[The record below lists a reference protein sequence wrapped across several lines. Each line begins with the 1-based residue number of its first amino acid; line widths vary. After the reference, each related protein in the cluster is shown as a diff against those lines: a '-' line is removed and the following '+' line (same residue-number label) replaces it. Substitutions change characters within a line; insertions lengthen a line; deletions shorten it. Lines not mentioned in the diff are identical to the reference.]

1 MANNIE
7 YFFKPNQRHENA
19 KFNDYR
25 ESVLSVLHNPPVDYL
40 EDPVYKNQWSSLSI
54 KWNQILKTLC
64 GSEYDDVHVIRKGGS
79 GCTYDC
85 EVHFLKDNVNF
96 KSIEVEFK
104 FNKQNL
110 KQIPQYFEVS
120 SKNKLFNGTLYA
132 EYFYDNYLDKLCS
145 LSETPLEKPS
155 KEFYLKYVHS
165 FPSKDSDIPEF
176 FKKLKKIQSDSK
188 FKKTFE
194 QISKQSIKSYLESH
208 GKKDLIDINF
218 VKNKMTHQKNKKFV
232 FWKNDTFLLDTFNQ
246 DDLIIEDF
254 VKILRNNTL
263 VFKSRNGVEHGI
275 TLRWANRLCVLNPSF
290 KFKLLKR

>member
-7 YFFKPNQRHENA
+7 YFYKSGKRHENGEL
-19 KFNDYR
+19 NRYR
-25 ESVLSVLHNPPVDYL
+25 ESVLSVLHNPPVNYMENPL
-40 EDPVYKNQWSSLSI
+40 YKDQWSSLST

-64 GSEYDDVHVIRKGGS
+64 GSEYDDIKVIRKGGS
-79 GCTYDC
+79 NCKYDC
-85 EVHFLKDNVNF
+85 EVHFLKDNIDF

-145 LSETPLEKPS
+145 LSDTPLEKPS
-155 KEFYLKYVHS
+155 KEFYMKHVHP
-165 FPSKDSDIPEF
+165 FPSKVKDTPEF
-176 FKKLKKIQSDSK
+176 FQNLKKIQTNSK
-188 FKKTFE
+188 FKKVFKK
-194 QISKQSIKSYLESH
+194 ISDESIKFYLETY
-208 GKKDLIDINF
+208 GKKELIDLDF
-218 VKNKMTHQKNKKFV
+218 VNYKMNEQKNKKFV

-246 DDLIIEDF
+246 NDLFIEDF
-254 VKILRNNTL
+254 VKIVRNNTL
-263 VFKSRNGVEHGI
+263 VFKSRSGVEHGI
-275 TLRWANRLCVLNPSF
+275 TLRWANRLCVLNPAF